1 MDFVVAIPARYASTR
16 LPGKPLLE
24 ISGRPMI
31 AHVVDRALQAGARE
45 VVVAT
50 DDPRI
55 AEAVSGLGIA
65 VCMTDPGH
73 ASGTDRLA
81 ECASQRGW
89 SDDEVVVNLQGDEP
103 MAPPEA
109 IRAVAELLCKGQ
121 APIATL
127 AAAFTDTATLF
138 DPNCVKVVFDADG
151 RALMFSRAPLPWHR
165 DRFAR
170 DRVGDLPRPAFR
182 HIGMYAYRVGAL
194 KTFAAMPRGALEEIE
209 ALEQLRV
216 LQAGWIILVSPTP
229 VPVPAGVDT
238 AEDLERVRALL
249 G

>member
-16 LPGKPLLE
+16 LPGKPLLD
-24 ISGRPMI
+24 IGGRPMI
-31 AHVVDRALQAGARE
+31 AHVVERALQAGARE

-50 DDPRI
+50 DDARI
-55 AEAVSGLGIA
+55 AAAVSDLGIA

-81 ECASQRGW
+81 ECAGQRGW
-89 SDDEVVVNLQGDEP
+89 ADDQIVVNLQGDEP
-103 MAPPEA
+103 LAPSAA
-109 IRAVAELLCKGQ
+109 IRAVAALLDQGQ
-121 APIATL
+121 APMATL
-127 AAAFTDTATLF
+127 AAAFSDTATLF
-138 DPNCVKVVFDADG
+138 DPNCVKVVFDAGG

-170 DRVGDLPRPAFR
+170 DRTSGLPCPAFR

-194 KTFAAMPRGALEEIE
+194 KAFAAMPRSELEEIE

-216 LQAGWIILVSPTP
+216 LQAGWTILVAPTP

-238 AEDLERVRALL
+238 AEDLKRVRALL